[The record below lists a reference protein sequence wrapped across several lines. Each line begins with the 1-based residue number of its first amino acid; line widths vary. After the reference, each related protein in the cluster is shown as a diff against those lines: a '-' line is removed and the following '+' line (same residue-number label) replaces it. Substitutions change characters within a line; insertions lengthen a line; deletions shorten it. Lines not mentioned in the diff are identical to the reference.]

1 MKNFLIV
8 VQFSIYLKIQFVGNP
23 STGTIARYVGYL
35 VLVYG
40 IIEIV
45 SIDSYENRIVKV
57 EHFPD
62 SVNPSQN

>member
-1 MKNFLIV
+1 MGTRIFFLETELAPMKNFLIV

-45 SIDSYENRIVKV
+45 PIDSYENRIV
-57 EHFPD
+57 
-62 SVNPSQN
+62 